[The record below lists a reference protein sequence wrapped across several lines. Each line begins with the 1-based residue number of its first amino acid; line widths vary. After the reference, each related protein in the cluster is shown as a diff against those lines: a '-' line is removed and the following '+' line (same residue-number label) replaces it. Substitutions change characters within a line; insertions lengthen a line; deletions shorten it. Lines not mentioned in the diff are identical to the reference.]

1 MSSSQPDGTGITR
14 IEQISDDRDTWPLS
28 PCVMI
33 CTLDDDERCLGCG
46 RTLEH
51 ISGWALMNKA
61 EQWAVIDELRDWQPA
76 ED

>member
-14 IEQISDDRDTWPLS
+14 VEQVSGDRDTWPLS

-46 RTLEH
+46 R
-51 ISGWALMNKA
+51 ALMSKS